1 MKPSNLDHIVL
12 TVKNIETSVAFYET
26 VMGMKREVFGE
37 GRISLKFG
45 NQKINLHQYGKD
57 FETKATQPA
66 PGSADLC
73 FLTETPLE
81 EAMTHVSE
89 SGIQILEGPIKR
101 TVATLQ
107 SFRSISGIQMETSS
121 KLPIL
126 KNRLK
131 VVNSGGPFLHE

>member
-37 GRISLKFG
+37 GRVSLKFG
-45 NQKINLHQYGKD
+45 NQKINLHQHGKE
-57 FETKATQPA
+57 FEPKATQPT

-89 SGIQILEGPIKR
+89 NGIQILEGPIKR
-101 TVATLQ
+101 TGATTEIV
-107 SFRSISGIQMETSS
+107 SFYLRDPDGNLIEIANPQESA
-121 KLPIL
+121 
-126 KNRLK
+126 
-131 VVNSGGPFLHE
+131 